1 MSRFT
6 LHTRTNTLSPGR
18 DQRMAVLPAGGAH
31 RFLPAW
37 RSLLRDW
44 SQDWGGRL
52 ILGFGVYILVWLLWL
67 VFRWG
72 GPAHVD
78 LINNLAFLP
87 AGLVSAVLA
96 WRASTHP
103 RLDRR
108 MHHAWRLLA
117 LAFLLRWLSDLLWL
131 YYENILGTA
140 PFPSWAD
147 APYLSYYPVILVALL
162 SVPVVQ
168 QTSAERGTFWLD
180 AGTVM
185 LSGGMLVWHLI
196 LRPTALAEHSGMLA
210 ILLALAYPVGDLG
223 ILFGVTALL
232 LRTSR
237 ALNRGALNLLAAGLL
252 TFFSYNLA
260 FGYLNLQGGY
270 ASGHP
275 IDVLLMMTLFLWAAS
290 GEYQYLCALHSAD
303 LASSTPARTPHV
315 SLLPYVAL
323 VVGYGLLAIET
334 GSAWTS
340 DLGSLIVGGIALSGL
355 VVARQVI
362 AVRESEARK
371 QQLLDY
377 VEQVGHVTAAAAA
390 VELGRFDPESLTG
403 VAARPDALGQ
413 LARVFQD
420 MAREVDTREQH
431 LKHEVQELRIELD
444 KGAVGRQVSEITETD
459 YFQDLKKKAAQL
471 RSRTDRDP

>member
-1 MSRFT
+1 M
-6 LHTRTNTLSPGR
+6 
-18 DQRMAVLPAGGAH
+18 
-31 RFLPAW
+31 
-37 RSLLRDW
+37 
-44 SQDWGGRL
+44 
-52 ILGFGVYILVWLLWL
+52 LWL

-87 AGLVSAVLA
+87 ADLVSVVLT

-103 RLDRR
+103 SLDHRMRR
-108 MHHAWRLLA
+108 AWRLLA
-117 LAFLLRWLSDLLWL
+117 LAFLLHTLGDLLWL
-131 YYENILGTA
+131 YYQNILGSA

-147 APYLSYYPVILVALL
+147 AAYLSYYPVILVAIL
-162 SVPVVQ
+162 SFPVVQ

-185 LSGGMLVWHLI
+185 LGGGMLVWHLI
-196 LRPTALAEHSGMLA
+196 LRPTALAEHSGMLET
-210 ILLALAYPVGDLG
+210 LLTLAYPVGDLG
-223 ILFGVTALL
+223 ILFGVTTLL
-232 LRTSR
+232 LRTSP
-237 ALNRGALNLLAAGLL
+237 AINRGTLHMLAAGLL

-275 IDVLLMMTLFLWAAS
+275 IDVVLMTTLFLWAAS
-290 GEYQYLCALHSAD
+290 GAYQYIAASRSAD
-303 LASSTPARTPHV
+303 LAASTSASRPHV
-315 SLLPYVAL
+315 SLLPYGAL
-323 VVGYGLLAIET
+323 AVGYGLLAIST

-340 DLGSLIVGGIALSGL
+340 DLGSLIVGGLALSGL

-390 VELGRFDPESLTG
+390 VELGRFDPESLRG

-413 LARVFQD
+413 LARVFQH
-420 MAREVDTREQH
+420 MAREVRTREEL

-459 YFQDLKKKAAQL
+459 YFQNLKKKVAQL
-471 RSRTDRDP
+471 RSRPDGDP